1 MAAAADITPRPDYP
15 PQSGGRDGSKVKDI
29 VGPPNS
35 AIPSASGD
43 RIYITDDKGRV
54 VWDVTG
60 DRTKEVVPGRGF
72 GRKREPTDQELDLL
86 DKALPKN
93 SSA

>member
-1 MAAAADITPRPDYP
+1 MAPPADIIPRPDYP
-15 PQSGGRDGSKVKDI
+15 PQSGGRAGSKVKDI

-35 AIPSASGD
+35 AIPGASGD

-54 VWDVTG
+54 VWDVTC

-72 GRKREPTDQELDLL
+72 GEKRHPTDQELDLL
-86 DKALPKN
+86 DKMFPKN
-93 SSA
+93 QSP